1 GRLSRNPEWMQTML
15 NLIDEQKTEIEK
27 LSPKYVRLKQLIFVG
42 WAMVM
47 YNFEKQLHA
56 NQDKD
61 LNQLWWDMVGK
72 FQLVKQPG
80 QRKSPDWAAKI
91 HFTIAPCYYHNYL
104 LGELFASQFHHTLVH
119 QVLKSKNTNYIQQKQ
134 VGDFIQEK
142 IFKPDKMYT

>member
-1 GRLSRNPEWMQTML
+1 MQTML

>member
-1 GRLSRNPEWMQTML
+1 MQTML

-27 LSPKYVRLKQLIFVG
+27 LSPKYARLKQLIFVG

-47 YNFEKQLHA
+47 YNFEKQLHT

-72 FQLVKQPG
+72 FQLVKKPG